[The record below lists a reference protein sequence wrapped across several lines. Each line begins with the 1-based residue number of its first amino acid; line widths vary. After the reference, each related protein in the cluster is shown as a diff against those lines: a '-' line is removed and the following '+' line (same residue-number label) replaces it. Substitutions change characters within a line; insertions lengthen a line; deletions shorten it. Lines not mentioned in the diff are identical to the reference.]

1 MSMQHEQITQEDIH
15 AYVDGHLNDP
25 KKQLIDQ
32 QMQVDAQLR
41 ETIEQY
47 QQQNALLH
55 QLYDPV
61 LDEAVPEHL
70 TSLPLARKQRPVWL
84 NMAASI
90 SLMVFGALIGWYAKD
105 TQVIHNDIVVSL
117 AKPAA
122 VAHAVYTPEVRHP
135 VEVNADE
142 EQHLV
147 KWLSKRLGSDI
158 KAPELNSSGFHLV
171 GGRLL
176 PGEKGPAAQFMYEDS
191 VGGRLTL
198 YVRSKKVS
206 EENTAFRFYQEG
218 GSNSFYWI
226 DGDLGYVLSGSV
238 SRPQLLQVAQIVYQ
252 QLAF

>member
-1 MSMQHEQITQEDIH
+1 MQHEQIAQEDIH
-15 AYVDGHLNDP
+15 AYVDGHLDGS
-25 KKQLIDQ
+25 KKRLIEQ

-61 LDEAVPEHL
+61 LDETVPERL
-70 TSLPLARKQRPVWL
+70 AIPTETSKQRPVWF
-84 NMAASI
+84 NIAASI
-90 SLMVFGALIGWYAKD
+90 SLMVFGGSVGWYAKD

-158 KAPELNSSGFHLV
+158 KAPELNTSGFHLV

-176 PGEKGPAAQFMYEDS
+176 PGEKGPAAQFMYEDG
-191 VGGRLTL
+191 VGRRLTL

-206 EENTAFRFYQEG
+206 EENTAFRFYKEG

-226 DGDLGYVLSGSV
+226 DGNLGYVLSGSV
-238 SRPQLLQVAQIVYQ
+238 ERPQLLQVAETVYQ